1 MKRRYI
7 LANVGILAGCAL
19 IFATSATLMWFSNNI
34 SIVPTQIEASSEAAY
49 YASGKGTKDDPYVIN
64 KARHL
69 YNLAWLQYLGT
80 YNKDEDKDGIV
91 DVTYFSIE
99 GTEDS
104 NGNSVLDMSG
114 WVLPPIGTEDNPFV
128 GIINGNNTII
138 KNLTVSN
145 TFSDYGTKHPY
156 YDASGNELNENT
168 FTKPSII
175 GFFGVI
181 GGIDDQTYAYSS
193 IKNVELVENL
203 YLDNITI
210 QNVKDSSTGDIKV
223 LAGLLAGYVNAP
235 IKNSGVGYGEF
246 NFAKGTTN
254 LASTVGASN
263 ISKVSEYSLI
273 GAYNPSKFSWEG
285 KAGSSGDG
293 GDDWGSSID
302 MMTLNRRMNYI
313 SGVSTF
319 SVNTGSRYNVENST
333 YGYGAI
339 TSSAKEMYWNN
350 TSTTYWYVKDGTYLP
365 LNVDTDTAFSGGE
378 TTVTPSGSPN
388 SYHTT
393 SYYQNHTSEF
403 DIVSNNNS
411 GYLVGRTNGSYAD
424 VRTRL
429 QSLSSGL
436 AKSSVSS
443 TYDGNIKVYTV
454 DTTSGTT
461 TVDLYQ
467 KSKGT
472 VTIDNSSTY
481 GYARFS
487 SVMKNFDKFM
497 DGYQV
502 VHGFHMVNV
511 DVTSSENWSSPSF
524 KVKILGKSYSN
535 YQFVKGCLNFSVA
548 KKGYITTLIGSFYGQ
563 SGNNTMF
570 DLFSIERDSDK
581 NIKSVTKINK
591 IYKNSNGNIYYD
603 PSDTNGLTLVFDFG
617 NVTGSNVF
625 GSGNINK
632 AYYFE
637 LPVNAGDYAIGK
649 SSDGYMSYLMYLDIG
664 ANAGD
669 SGGDSGDEKTSEI
682 DFVYYDNNKLKKINE
697 DGYTN
702 SKVLF
707 DLGDSASGLIA
718 FKRTY
723 DGNNNLT
730 VYYYPLT
737 STSISITI
745 VGSGSTTGSDSE
757 IDKNK

>member
-1 MKRRYI
+1 MT
-7 LANVGILAGCAL
+7 N
-19 IFATSATLMWFSNNI
+19 
-34 SIVPTQIEASSEAAY
+34 
-49 YASGKGTKDDPYVIN
+49 
-64 KARHL
+64 
-69 YNLAWLQYLGT
+69 
-80 YNKDEDKDGIV
+80 
-91 DVTYFSIE
+91 
-99 GTEDS
+99 
-104 NGNSVLDMSG
+104 

-145 TFSDYGTKHPY
+145 TFSDYGTRHPY
-156 YDASGNELNENT
+156 YDASGKELNKDS
-168 FTKPSII
+168 FTQPSII

-193 IKNVELVENL
+193 IKDVELVEDL

-210 QNVKDSSTGDIKV
+210 QNVNDSSSDKKV

-246 NFAKGTTN
+246 NFASDTTN
-254 LASTVGASN
+254 LASTIGTSA

-273 GAYNPSKFSWEG
+273 GAYNPDKFTWEG
-285 KAGSSGDG
+285 KAGGSDEE

-319 SVNTGSRYNVENST
+319 SVNIGSRYNVENST

-393 SYYQNHTSEF
+393 SYYQNHTSEL
-403 DIVSNNNS
+403 DIVSKNNS
-411 GYLVGRTNGSYAD
+411 GYLVGRTNGSYGD

-436 AKSSVSS
+436 ANSSVSS

-467 KSKGT
+467 KSGGT

-481 GYARFS
+481 GYTRFS

-497 DGYQV
+497 DGYKV

-524 KVKILGKSYSN
+524 DVKILGKTYSN
-535 YQFVKGCLNFSVA
+535 YQFVKGCLNFTVA

-563 SGNNTMF
+563 SGYNTMF

-591 IYKNSNGNIYYD
+591 IYKDSNGNIYYD

-625 GSGNINK
+625 GSGNMNK

-649 SSDGYMSYLMYLDIG
+649 SSDSYMSYLMYLDIG

-669 SGGDSGDEKTSEI
+669 SGGDSSDEKTSEI
-682 DFVYYDNNKLKKINE
+682 DFVYYDNNKLKKIT
-697 DGYTN
+697 DKGYTN

-707 DLGDSASGLIA
+707 DLGDFSSGTIA

-723 DGNNNLT
+723 ENSSSI

-737 STSISITI
+737 SSGII
-745 VGSGSTTGSDSE
+745 VIGSTSNASGTDTKF
-757 IDKNK
+757 DKN